1 MEKKLFQAKVIWI
14 NPNDIHDVE
23 KRGKIIYPRAG
34 YQKSDYI
41 DAAIWIQRYKLFQDN
56 GVSEEKLRAITPMN
70 SAWEI
75 FLTNMIRVSRINGE
89 YYLGDD
95 GRHRVKAAQDCM
107 ECKIIPVLLVE
118 DR

>member
-41 DAAIWIQRYKLFQDN
+41 DAAIGFRGISFFK
-56 GVSEEKLRAITPMN
+56 IM
-70 SAWEI
+70 
-75 FLTNMIRVSRINGE
+75 E
-89 YYLGDD
+89 YLK
-95 GRHRVKAAQDCM
+95 RNLEQ
-107 ECKIIPVLLVE
+107 
-118 DR
+118 